1 MNTSSAVIVLTP
13 LILLVAA
20 VCPGSAQE
28 GWQAD
33 PETVERLSAGRPEFN
48 YHEERVPPYSL
59 PDVLVSASGERVD
72 SPAAWESRRQEI
84 LEQFRDEVYGR
95 RPDAP
100 ERLEFEVVE
109 EDRSALDGRAT
120 FRRVA
125 IHSGVADREHTFEL
139 LLFLPNSPLGR
150 SPVFLLLNNRPPT
163 NTDPGRGE
171 RSQFWPVE
179 EVIARGFGIAAI
191 QNNALAPDDSAS
203 YRDGVIN
210 LFSGP
215 GAEGER
221 PANAWAAL
229 AAWGWGASRVMDYL
243 ETDMGVDAD
252 RVAVV
257 GHSRGGKAALW
268 VGAEDP
274 RFALAISNE
283 SGAGGAA
290 LSRRRYGETVE
301 RITSSFP
308 HWFAPR
314 FSSYADREDEL
325 PIDQHMLV
333 ALMAPR
339 AVYVASADEDLWADP
354 RGEFLSLVH
363 ASPVFDLG
371 GGETMAAVEMPP
383 LEHPVHAGSMGYH
396 VRRGGHNLT
405 LYDWMRFVDFAEHL
419 WR

>member
-1 MNTSSAVIVLTP
+1 MNSHAFLFILTP
-13 LILLVAA
+13 LLLCSLVGSAA
-20 VCPGSAQE
+20 AQE
-28 GWQAD
+28 GWRAD
-33 PETVERLSAGRPEFN
+33 PDLVEQTSASRPEFN
-48 YHEERVPPYSL
+48 YHEDRVPSYSL
-59 PDVLVSASGERVD
+59 PDPLSSDDGSTVR
-72 SPAAWESRRQEI
+72 SPEEWETRRAEI
-84 LEQFRDEVYGR
+84 LELFREHVYGR
-95 RPDAP
+95 RPGAP
-100 ERLEFEVVE
+100 ESLRFEVL
-109 EDRSALDGRAT
+109 EDDPAALGGAAT
-120 FRRVA
+120 LRRIAVQ
-125 IHSGVADREHTFEL
+125 SRVADREHSFEL
-139 LLFLPNSPLGR
+139 LLLLPSGILGR
-150 SPVFLLLNNRPPT
+150 APVFLLLNNRPAT
-163 NTDPGRGE
+163 NTDPSRE
-171 RSQFWPVE
+171 VRSPFWPAE

-203 YRDGVIN
+203 YRDGVIS
-210 LFSGP
+210 LFE
-215 GAEGER
+215 GAEPAGER
-221 PANAWAAL
+221 ASDAWAAL

-243 ETDMGVDAD
+243 ETDPRVDAG

-268 VGAEDP
+268 AAAEDT

-290 LSRRRYGETVE
+290 LSRRRYGETVD
-301 RITSSFP
+301 RITASFP

-314 FSSYADREDEL
+314 FSSYAGREGEL

-363 ASPVFDLG
+363 ASPVYALWG
-371 GGETMAAVEMPP
+371 GPTMAGVAMPS
-383 LEHPVHAGSMGYH
+383 LERPVHSGGLGYH